1 MAKLIKGTLLTKQL
15 SALVCGA
22 ASTDENS
29 DGSSATVAKPPVART
44 RSGGNGNG
52 DLPPK
57 KIG

>member
-22 ASTDENS
+22 GSTEENS
-29 DGSSATVAKPPVART
+29 NGSSSTGVKLPVAKT
-44 RSGGNGNG
+44 RSGGDGNG

-57 KIG
+57 KSG